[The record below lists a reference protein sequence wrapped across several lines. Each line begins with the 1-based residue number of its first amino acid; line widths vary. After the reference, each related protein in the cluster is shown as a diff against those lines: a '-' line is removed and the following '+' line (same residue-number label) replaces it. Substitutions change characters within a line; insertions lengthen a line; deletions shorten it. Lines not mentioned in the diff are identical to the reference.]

1 MTGLV
6 TQSITEGVL
15 RKLKPY
21 ENLNQKYIVKPMI
34 LTLKKTTT
42 HIDVFYTNH
51 DFSHNLSCSDFKFI
65 NGQEKSIEFS
75 FENILK
81 SRADSNSKDD
91 LKDFIENK
99 EKIETISFSDKTL
112 RKSLIKK
119 FQQNEKIEI
128 KIIAGKIIN
137 LEMIIVFR
145 KFDEFEFKKP
155 AANTVQIS

>member
-1 MTGLV
+1 
-6 TQSITEGVL
+6 
-15 RKLKPY
+15 
-21 ENLNQKYIVKPMI
+21 MI

-65 NGQEKSIEFS
+65 NGQEKCIEFS

-128 KIIAGKIIN
+128 RIIAGKIIK
-137 LEMIIVFR
+137 LEMIIVFK
-145 KFDEFEFKKP
+145 KFDEFELKKP
-155 AANTVQIS
+155 AAS

>member
-1 MTGLV
+1 
-6 TQSITEGVL
+6 
-15 RKLKPY
+15 
-21 ENLNQKYIVKPMI
+21 MI

-65 NGQEKSIEFS
+65 NGQEKRIEFS

-137 LEMIIVFR
+137 LEMIIVFK